1 MNTSATVPASPQ
13 DVCPVLTGTTM
24 PAVTLRTADGDSFDL
39 NKAVSRQPSV
49 LVFYR
54 GGW

>member
-1 MNTSATVPASPQ
+1 MTPSAAVPSSAQ
-13 DVCPVLTGTTM
+13 DVCPFLTGASI
-24 PAVTLRTADGDSFDL
+24 PAATLRTADGDAFDL
-39 NKAVSRQPSV
+39 REAVKQQPSV

>member
-1 MNTSATVPASPQ
+1 
-13 DVCPVLTGTTM
+13 M

-39 NKAVSRQPSV
+39 NKAVSQQPSV

>member
-1 MNTSATVPASPQ
+1 MTLSTTVPSSPQ
-13 DVCPVLTGTTM
+13 DVCPVLTGASI
-24 PAVTLRTADGDSFDL
+24 PAVTLRTADGEVFDL
-39 NKAVSRQPSV
+39 SEAVRQQPSV

>member
-1 MNTSATVPASPQ
+1 MSASTAVPSSPQ
-13 DVCPVLTGTTM
+13 DVCPVLTGTTI
-24 PAVTLRTADGDSFDL
+24 PTVTLRTADDQSFDL
-39 NKAVSRQPSV
+39 NNAVRQQPSV

>member
-1 MNTSATVPASPQ
+1 MSISGTVPPSPQ
-13 DVCPVLTGTTM
+13 DVCPVLTGTTI
-24 PAVTLRTADGDSFDL
+24 PAVTLRTADGEAFDL
-39 NKAVSRQPSV
+39 NSAVRQQPSV

>member
-1 MNTSATVPASPQ
+1 MTIPADVPLTPL
-13 DVCPVLTGTTM
+13 DTCPLLTGTAI
-24 PAVTLRTADGDSFDL
+24 PQLILRTVDGEAFDL
-39 NKAVSRQPSV
+39 NSAVKQQPSV

>member
-1 MNTSATVPASPQ
+1 MTAFSDVPISPQ
-13 DVCPVLTGTTM
+13 DVFSVLTGTAIPT
-24 PAVTLRTADGDSFDL
+24 VTLRTVDGEAFDL
-39 NKAVSRQPSV
+39 NSAVRQQPSV

>member
-1 MNTSATVPASPQ
+1 MTIPAVVPLKPL
-13 DVCPVLTGTTM
+13 DTCPLLTGTAI
-24 PAVTLRTADGDSFDL
+24 PQVTLRTVDGEAFDL
-39 NKAVSRQPSV
+39 NSAVRQQPCV